1 MGLLSDDC
9 RSQNVDEFK
18 ASLGDSAEAFDACN
32 TGPMPAPMN
41 ATEAW
46 QWAGAYPYQ
55 NLDDTVG
62 ILMQCVK
69 NYMIGVSLLLYT
81 LYCIFIRY
89 FFFRIACKRLWI
101 LSNVALKKPLKKVGD
116 YYTLRAFLTK

>member
-69 NYMIGVSLLLYT
+69 NYMIGVSFSLFSKINLM
-81 LYCIFIRY
+81 IDF
-89 FFFRIACKRLWI
+89 
-101 LSNVALKKPLKKVGD
+101 
-116 YYTLRAFLTK
+116 